1 MIKALI
7 IEDELLARL
16 GMRSLVDWES
26 LGILLLEDAA
36 DGREALVRIEKE
48 KPELILLDLNIPE
61 IDGLEL
67 LKIIRQ
73 RHLPI
78 KTIVWSAAMMTLTR

>member
-67 LKIIRQ
+67 QIGRA
-73 RHLPI
+73 H
-78 KTIVWSAAMMTLTR
+78 V

>member
-26 LGILLLEDAA
+26 LGILLLRMRPMG
-36 DGREALVRIEKE
+36 GRLWS
-48 KPELILLDLNIPE
+48 EL
-61 IDGLEL
+61 
-67 LKIIRQ
+67 R
-73 RHLPI
+73 RR
-78 KTIVWSAAMMTLTR
+78 SRS